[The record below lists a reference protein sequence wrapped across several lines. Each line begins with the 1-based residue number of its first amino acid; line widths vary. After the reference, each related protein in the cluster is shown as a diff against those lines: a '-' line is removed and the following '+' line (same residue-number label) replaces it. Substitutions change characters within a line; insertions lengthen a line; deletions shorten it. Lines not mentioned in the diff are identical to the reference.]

1 MKTAIIFSG
10 QGAQAPGMGKALVDA
25 QPELASLY
33 STASDILGFDL
44 AQVCFEGPAEEL
56 TKSDRAQPGIFAVSI
71 TAYKALQT
79 KVPDLDV
86 AAVAGLSSGEWA
98 ALYAAGVVTY
108 EDAVRVLEARGRFM
122 QEACLE
128 SPGGMLSVL
137 NLGPDAL
144 NEICQET
151 GLEIA
156 NLNSPA
162 QTVLSGPKDAIE
174 PAAVKAKELGAK
186 RAIPLNVAGAFHS
199 RLMKPAAERF
209 GNFLSEIPMEAPSIP
224 VLSNATGNPHGSPD
238 EIRAGM
244 VNQITASVNWIANIE
259 WILAQGTNQFVECGP
274 GKILSGL
281 IKRIDKQSTV
291 HNIQEPSDFEAF

>member
-224 VLSNATGNPHGSPD
+224 VLSNATGNPHGGPD
-238 EIRAGM
+238 GNEPICGM
-244 VNQITASVNWIANIE
+244 WAWEDSQWA
-259 WILAQGTNQFVECGP
+259 
-274 GKILSGL
+274 
-281 IKRIDKQSTV
+281 
-291 HNIQEPSDFEAF
+291 H